1 MKKEVKRRKDEGS
14 VLERYKKSFFHAVD
28 GIIYAIEKEHNMLIM
43 MVSAILVFIVA
54 LILPVTLV
62 EAMIL
67 LILIVLVIACEMIN
81 SAIEAVVDLITLEE
95 NPLAK
100 VAKDLGSAASLLF
113 SVLALICGV
122 IIFLPKILALF

>member
-43 MVSAILVFIVA
+43 MVSAILVFFVA